1 MTITFAD
8 TSAAVSL
15 TANIEASL
23 QAFKVASGLRLQI
36 YPGRPRTLVPPSIWQ
51 DSRRDTIS
59 FRGARDVNFMG
70 HVMTTELVALHGL
83 FDSAE
88 AVSQRDAFVDGFTSY
103 IRANRD
109 TGLAGPNS
117 VLLSMTLNDVP
128 NYVPD
133 WVPERDQL
141 VYFATLI
148 TLEVDIED

>member
-1 MTITFAD
+1 MISFAD
-8 TSAAVSL
+8 TTAAVTL
-15 TANIEASL
+15 TGNIQASL
-23 QAFKVASGLRLQI
+23 EAFKAAEGLRLQI

-51 DSRRDTIS
+51 DRRRDTIS
-59 FRGARDVNFMG
+59 FRGVRDVNFMG
-70 HVMTTELVALHGL
+70 HVLTTELVALHGL

-88 AVSQRDAFVDGFTSY
+88 AVAQRDAFVDSFASY

-109 TGLAGPNS
+109 IGLAGPHS
-117 VLLSMTLNDVP
+117 VLLSMVLDDVP

>member
-1 MTITFAD
+1 MISFAD
-8 TSAAVSL
+8 STAAVSL
-15 TANIEASL
+15 SANIQSTL
-23 QAFKVASGLRLQI
+23 VAFKADSGLTLQI

-51 DSRRDTIS
+51 DRRRDTIS

-70 HVMTTELVALHGL
+70 HVLTTELVALHGL

-88 AVSQRDAFVDGFTSY
+88 SVAQRDSFVDAFTSY
-103 IRANRD
+103 VRANRD

-117 VLLSMTLNDVP
+117 VLLSMVVDDVP

-141 VYFATLI
+141 TYFATLI

>member
-1 MTITFAD
+1 MISFAD
-8 TSAAVSL
+8 TTAATSL

-23 QAFKVASGLRLQI
+23 QAFKTDSGLRLQI

-51 DSRRDTIS
+51 DRRSDTIN
-59 FRGARDVNFMG
+59 FRGVRDVNFMG
-70 HVMTTELVALHGL
+70 HVLRTELVALHGL

-88 AVSQRDAFVDGFTSY
+88 AINQRDAFVDAFASY

-117 VLLSMTLNDVP
+117 VLLSMVLDDVP

-141 VYFATLI
+141 TYFATLI

>member
-1 MTITFAD
+1 MISFAD
-8 TSAAVSL
+8 STAAVSL
-15 TANIEASL
+15 SANIQSTL
-23 QAFKVASGLRLQI
+23 VAFKADSGLTLQI

-51 DSRRDTIS
+51 DRRRDTIS

-70 HVMTTELVALHGL
+70 HVLTTELVALHGL

-88 AVSQRDAFVDGFTSY
+88 AVAQRDAFVDAFTSY
-103 IRANRD
+103 VRANRD

-117 VLLSMTLNDVP
+117 VLLSMVVDDVP

-141 VYFATLI
+141 TYFATLI

>member
-1 MTITFAD
+1 MITFAD
-8 TSAAVSL
+8 TTAAVSL
-15 TANIEASL
+15 SANIQSTL
-23 QAFKVASGLRLQI
+23 VAFKADSGLNLQI

-51 DSRRDTIS
+51 DRRRDTIS

-70 HVMTTELVALHGL
+70 HVLTTELVALHGL
-83 FDSAE
+83 FDSAD
-88 AVSQRDAFVDGFTSY
+88 AVAQRDAFVDAFTSY
-103 IRANRD
+103 VRANRD

-117 VLLSMTLNDVP
+117 VLLSMVVDDVP

-141 VYFATLI
+141 TYFATLI

>member
-1 MTITFAD
+1 MISFAD
-8 TSAAVSL
+8 STAAVSL
-15 TANIEASL
+15 SANIQSTL
-23 QAFKVASGLRLQI
+23 VAFKADSGLTLQI

-51 DSRRDTIS
+51 DRRRDTIS

-70 HVMTTELVALHGL
+70 HVLTTELVALHGL
-83 FDSAE
+83 FDSAD
-88 AVSQRDAFVDGFTSY
+88 AVAQRDAFVDAFTSY
-103 IRANRD
+103 VRANRD

-117 VLLSMTLNDVP
+117 VLLSMVVDDVP

-141 VYFATLI
+141 TYFATLI

>member
-1 MTITFAD
+1 MITFAD
-8 TSAAVSL
+8 STAAVSL
-15 TANIEASL
+15 SANIQSTL
-23 QAFKVASGLRLQI
+23 VAFKADSGLTLQI

-51 DSRRDTIS
+51 DRRRDTIS

-70 HVMTTELVALHGL
+70 HVLTTELVALHGL

-88 AVSQRDAFVDGFTSY
+88 AVAQRDAFVDAFTSY
-103 IRANRD
+103 VRANRD

-117 VLLSMTLNDVP
+117 VLLSMVVDDVP

-141 VYFATLI
+141 TYFATLI

>member
-1 MTITFAD
+1 MTISFAD
-8 TSAAVSL
+8 TTAAVSL
-15 TANIEASL
+15 TSNIHSSLLAFKAAEGISL
-23 QAFKVASGLRLQI
+23 QV

-51 DSRRDTIS
+51 DRRQDTIS
-59 FRGARDVNFMG
+59 FRGVRDVNFMG
-70 HVMTTELVALHGL
+70 HTLRTELVALHGL
-83 FDSAE
+83 FDSGE
-88 AVSQRDAFVDGFTSY
+88 AVAQRDAFVDAFASY

-117 VLLSMTLNDVP
+117 VLLSMVLDDVP

>member
-1 MTITFAD
+1 MITFAD
-8 TSAAVSL
+8 TTAAVSL
-15 TANIEASL
+15 SANIQSTL
-23 QAFKVASGLRLQI
+23 VAFKADAGINLQI

-51 DSRRDTIS
+51 DRRRDTIS

-70 HVMTTELVALHGL
+70 HVLTTELVALHGL

-88 AVSQRDAFVDGFTSY
+88 AVAQRDAFVDAFTSY
-103 IRANRD
+103 VRANRD

-117 VLLSMTLNDVP
+117 VLLSMVVDDVP

-141 VYFATLI
+141 TYFATLI

>member
-1 MTITFAD
+1 MISFAD
-8 TSAAVSL
+8 STAAVSL
-15 TANIEASL
+15 SGNIQSTL
-23 QAFKVASGLRLQI
+23 VAFKADSGLTLQI

-51 DSRRDTIS
+51 DRRRDTIS

-70 HVMTTELVALHGL
+70 HVLTTELVALHGL

-88 AVSQRDAFVDGFTSY
+88 AVAQRDAFVDAFTSY
-103 IRANRD
+103 VRANRD

-117 VLLSMTLNDVP
+117 VLLSMVVDDVP

-141 VYFATLI
+141 TYFATLI